1 MDSIAYAFL
10 LKHILMLVHNV
21 EPWEKNY
28 EKGFF
33 FKFEENSM
41 ILFSNRDIDLINKV
55 LHEIDYK
62 IIVRDNKLYIEDI

>member
-1 MDSIAYAFL
+1 MDSVAIAFL
-10 LKHILMLVHNV
+10 LKHVLMHVRNV
-21 EPWEKNY
+21 EHWKMDE
-28 EKGFF
+28 GFF

-62 IIVRDNKLYIEDI
+62 MIVVDDKISFKDI